1 MSRTRPSG
9 VNLAPVTLSGI
20 KAEITRLRLMA
31 QAFPADGAKS
41 WSKDDIAGL
50 DAEVRFCVEE
60 LKEFGLRVHSA
71 ASAKR
76 TP

>member
-1 MSRTRPSG
+1 M
-9 VNLAPVTLSGI
+9 NLAPVTLSGI

-41 WSKDDIAGL
+41 WTKDDIAGL
-50 DAEVRFCVEE
+50 DAEVRFCVEK
-60 LKEFGLRVHSA
+60 LKELSLRIHSA